1 MRQIILDTETTGLNP
16 DEGHKLVEVAAVEV
30 INRQLTGKNIH
41 LYVNP
46 GRESDPEAL
55 AIHGLTTDFLQDYP
69 IFEEI
74 AHQVVDFVSD
84 AELII
89 HNAPFDTK
97 FLNAELTACGYNTI
111 DTYSAK
117 ITDSLVYARELF
129 PGRRNSLDALCERFG
144 ISNEHRV
151 LHGALL
157 DSELLAQVWLAMTR
171 GQDSLL
177 MDFAGDEVNTTD
189 QINIQ
194 GDVLNNLPVLLA
206 KPEEVALH
214 EEYLSSLDNLS
225 KNNTVWRKFN

>member
-16 DEGHKLVEVAAVEV
+16 DDGHKLVEVAAVEV

-46 GRESDPEAL
+46 GRDSDPEAL
-55 AIHGLTTDFLQDYP
+55 QVHGLTTEFLQDHP
-69 IFEEI
+69 AFEEV
-74 AHQVVDFVSD
+74 AQQVIDFVTD

-97 FLNAELTACGYNTI
+97 FLNAELTASGFKTI
-111 DTYSAK
+111 ESYSAK

-177 MDFAGDEVNTTD
+177 MDFAHEDNGNASKD
-189 QINIQ
+189 IN
-194 GDVLNNLPVLLA
+194 GGKLNNLPVLLA
-206 KPEEVALH
+206 DAEENTLH
-214 EEYLSSLDNLS
+214 QEYLDTLDKLS
-225 KNNTVWRKFN
+225 KNETVWRRYSH